1 MAKILIVDDRPTN
14 RQFLLTLLG
23 YTGHRL
29 FEAADGAEAL
39 GLVRAERPDLVITD
53 ILMPTMDGYEFVQ
66 QLRADPDIASTQVIF
81 HTATYSTPE
90 AQLLAKACAVDT
102 VLRKPSDPEEIL
114 AAVNRALGASG
125 PAAGAPA
132 SEKAP
137 GTVTTRGAALPE
149 KRERIPPLSDRFSG
163 DIGNLQKI
171 TSRISTLIEV
181 MIDMMSERN
190 PASMLEKFFGA
201 ACRTIDSD
209 CAAVGV
215 LDEAE
220 RSVKQLFTKGV
231 DASLYDRSAREGLPA
246 SLISESRFLRR
257 GAKSETRGLEGFPS
271 GHPIVREFLGGPL
284 LFRDRHWGW
293 IYFARETRGARF
305 SEEDARVAATMAE
318 MLGPLYEHVTHY
330 DAIQRHAAGLQ
341 LEVLQGKRAE
351 NEILRLNESLERRV
365 AQRTADL
372 EAVNRELEAFS
383 YSVAH
388 DLRTPLRHIDG
399 FARMALEKSR
409 GLDEKLVR
417 HLDTVIQ
424 AAGGMGRMIDG
435 LLTLSRVGRGALQ
448 RRPVDMA
455 GLVGEARSQL
465 GPEAARPALRWKIGA
480 LPTVRGDP
488 ELLRLV
494 WINLLSNAL
503 KYSSRQAQPEIQ
515 VGTQTPDDGKLVFFV
530 RDNGVGFDTRYGG
543 KLFNVFQRLHR
554 QDEFEGIGIGL
565 ATVRRVI
572 ERHGGRV
579 WAESKLKEG
588 ATFYFSIG
596 EEHAGTS
603 ET

>member
-29 FEAADGAEAL
+29 LEAADGAEAL
-39 GLVRAERPDLVITD
+39 DLARAERPDLVITD
-53 ILMPTMDGYEFVQ
+53 ILMPTMNGYEFVQ
-66 QLRADPDIASTQVIF
+66 QLRADPHIASTRVIF
-81 HTATYSTPE
+81 YTATYSTPE
-90 AQLLAKACAVDT
+90 AQLLAKACGVDT

-114 AAVNRALGASG
+114 AAVSRALGTSELASE
-125 PAAGAPA
+125 APV
-132 SEKAP
+132 SEKAT
-137 GTVTTRGAALPE
+137 GAVTTRSAE
-149 KRERIPPLSDRFSG
+149 KRERTPPLSERFSG
-163 DIGNLQKI
+163 DIADLQRI
-171 TSRISTLIEV
+171 TSRLATLIEV
-181 MIDMMSERN
+181 MMDMMSERN
-190 PASMLEKFFGA
+190 PARMVDKFFGA
-201 ACRTIDSD
+201 ACKTIESD

-220 RSVKQLFTKGV
+220 RTVKHLFTKGV
-231 DASLYDRSAREGLPA
+231 DAGIYDRSAREGLPA
-246 SLISESRFLRR
+246 SLLSESRFVRR
-257 GAKSETRGLEGFPS
+257 GAGAAARGLEGFPS
-271 GHPIVREFLGGPL
+271 GHPTVREFLGGPL
-284 LFRDRHWGW
+284 LFKDRPWGW
-293 IYFARETRGARF
+293 IYFARETGGAGF
-305 SEEDARVAATMAE
+305 SEEDERIAATMAE
-318 MLGPLYEHVTHY
+318 MLGPLYEHVTLY

-341 LEVLQGKRAE
+341 IEILQRKRAE
-351 NEILRLNESLERRV
+351 SEILRLNENLERRV

-372 EAVNRELEAFS
+372 EAANRELEAFS

-388 DLRTPLRHIDG
+388 DLRAPLRHIDG

-409 GLDEKLVR
+409 GLDAALVK
-417 HLDTVIQ
+417 HLDTVIH

-435 LLTLSRVGRGALQ
+435 LLTLSRVGRAELQ

-455 GLVGEARSQL
+455 GLVDEARGQL

-480 LPTVRGDP
+480 LPAVSGDP

-503 KYSSRQAQPEIQ
+503 KYSSRRPQPEIQ
-515 VGTQTPDDGKLVFFV
+515 VETQTADGGKLAFFV
-530 RDNGVGFDTRYGG
+530 RDNGVGFDARYGG

-565 ATVRRVI
+565 ATVRRVV

-579 WAESKLKEG
+579 WAESRINEG
-588 ATFYFSIG
+588 ATFYFCIG
-596 EEHAGTS
+596 EEQAGTP